1 MFVVK
6 NKGVVSSNGQIQL
19 VVEGVDLVDGIL
31 FVDIKF
37 YIVYVDSVFSVSDNF
52 DDINF
57 IFNCDVLFVD
67 IIQFIFV
74 EIEKKYCGFFVLVI
88 VVLF

>member
-1 MFVVK
+1 M
-6 NKGVVSSNGQIQL
+6 
-19 VVEGVDLVDGIL
+19 VEGVDLVDGIL

-67 IIQFIFV
+67 II
-74 EIEKKYCGFFVLVI
+74 
-88 VVLF
+88 